1 MKGFSLL
8 TNDIWGERH
17 TKSTQG
23 DSASAVRLAWR
34 HLFISVHDVG
44 VLPYVS
50 LLSVFCSILL
60 GHRIC
65 FIPQCNN
72 TISISLLVSRD
83 PLKCSC
89 KSPPTDV
96 SLSSWFP
103 TNVGVKKQRCQCAL
117 IQCIRHSTDT
127 ESAEYMIVQE
137 LLWNT
142 SYMLIYYFIN
152 LQWEKSKFK
161 VRYIGS

>member
-34 HLFISVHDVG
+34 HLFIMVHDVG
-44 VLPYVS
+44 VWPYVS

-72 TISISLLVSRD
+72 TVSISPLVSRE

-103 TNVGVKKQRCQCAL
+103 TNVGVKKAAL
-117 IQCIRHSTDT
+117 SMCSNSMHQTQHWHRISRGYDSPRTALKYTLYVNI
-127 ESAEYMIVQE
+127 
-137 LLWNT
+137 LLH
-142 SYMLIYYFIN
+142 
-152 LQWEKSKFK
+152 
-161 VRYIGS
+161 